1 MKIKQLRIKLLSK
14 LKSFNRKKIILIAA
28 LIAAISLGYLGKGL
42 FVAALVNGM
51 PISRLTVVKE
61 LEKQG
66 GSQTL
71 DNLVVKSLI
80 FQEAKKKGVEVSQS
94 EIDSELSRLEQIVS
108 EQGMTLDEA
117 LSLQNQSKKD
127 LLEQI
132 KIQKTVEKILSD
144 KIVVS
149 DEEVKDYFEKNGD
162 LYEDGAKL
170 EDVADDI
177 KNQLAQTKLSSAY
190 QSWITDLKAN
200 ASINYFVNF

>member
-1 MKIKQLRIKLLSK
+1 MKIKKLRKKLLLK
-14 LKSFNRKKIILIAA
+14 LKYFNRKKLILIASI
-28 LIAAISLGYLGKGL
+28 LAAISLGYLGKGL

-80 FQEAKKKGVEVSQS
+80 FQEARKKGVEVSQG
-94 EIDSELSRLEQIVS
+94 EIDSELSRLEQIVK
-108 EQGMTLDEA
+108 EQGMSLDEA
-117 LSLQNQSKKD
+117 LSLQNQSKSD
-127 LLEQI
+127 LIEQI
-132 KIQKTVEKILSD
+132 KIQKTVEKILAD
-144 KIVVS
+144 KIVVT
-149 DEEVKDYFEKNGD
+149 DEEVKDYFEKNTD
-162 LYEDGAKL
+162 LYDKGAKL
-170 EDVADDI
+170 EDVSGDI

>member
-162 LYEDGAKL
+162 LYEDGTKL

-190 QSWITDLKAN
+190 QSWITELKAG
-200 ASINYFVNF
+200 ASINYFVTF